1 MPARSHA
8 VPTKSRHT
16 AYSHTLTGGGL
27 PARRER
33 PPTARV
39 VRWVVLLLVLGLTAF
54 SLEAAIGEDAGAV
67 DVAVQCGPTSVGI
80 ATECTATITLTGGTA
95 STAETASFS
104 VKVGVYDN
112 EQGGQPSTAQ
122 AVARAQQFD
131 YITAGAHQYRANV
144 AAMRSAN
151 PNLILHA
158 YVNGTHTRNTG
169 LPEAQYCH
177 DAAGARIV
185 TNGNWSGNILMNPAN
200 QGWRTTLLD
209 GVNTALAQSGYDGV
223 FLDVLGRGALLYS
236 VTGHCV
242 DPRTGSAY
250 TTADWER
257 DTSELARSIK
267 ERSARPVVA
276 NGASRGAIYFSP
288 PPSSVIAQYTDG
300 GLAEGFTRNGA
311 FFEGYYTE
319 SQLLKDVAMV
329 ADGPVMHV
337 LTKEWRPVTQEVKD
351 REMRYAFATFLLGTD
366 GNDVFGWTGSQGTLT
381 QFDPLWDTDLGAPRG
396 PYYAVGSGSYRRDFV
411 RGHVLVDTVSHTGSI
426 VVVPSGD
433 HTVTW
438 SSSGEGTFES
448 SQCTS
453 DGGSTTTC
461 QVRYTP
467 GAGSSGPHT
476 ITATDAPESRST
488 VATGTASIFV
498 SRRQST
504 TAVSCGTPVT
514 LPAPSTCTV
523 TVSDASGGSAT
534 APTGQVTFTAVGD
547 GAFGPPTCSLSP
559 RSASASSCSVAYTPA
574 TAGDHGV
581 TATFPSD
588 VDHQASSS
596 TAPAVI
602 TVEREIVT
610 DVTPPI
616 VQILSPADGSAIK
629 KGRTIRVVATA
640 TDDVGVTRVDFA
652 ADGVVMCSV
661 VETTAM
667 TCAWS
672 VPRNG
677 TTRFTVTVTAWDAA
691 GNTATQQISIRVV
704 TGRV

>member
-1 MPARSHA
+1 MPARTHA
-8 VPTKSRHT
+8 VPKMSQRTP
-16 AYSHTLTGGGL
+16 YSHVLTGGGL
-27 PARRER
+27 PARQER
-33 PPTARV
+33 PPAARV

-54 SLEAAIGEDAGAV
+54 SLEAAIGEDAGAA
-67 DVAVQCGPTSVGI
+67 DVNVVCGATSVGI
-80 ATECTATITLTGGTA
+80 AAECTATITVAGGTA
-95 STAETASFS
+95 STGETGSFP

-122 AVARAQQFD
+122 AVARAQRFD

-151 PNLILHA
+151 PDLVLHA

-185 TNGNWSGNILMNPAN
+185 TNGHWSGNILMNPAN
-200 QGWRTTLLD
+200 LGWRTTLLD
-209 GVNTALAQSGYDGV
+209 QVNTTLARSGYDGA
-223 FLDVLGRGALLYS
+223 FLDVLGRGALQYS
-236 VTGHCV
+236 VSGTCI
-242 DPRTGSAY
+242 DPRTGREY

-267 ERSARPVVA
+267 ERIARPVVA

-288 PPSSVIAQYTDG
+288 PPSSVIAQYADG

-329 ADGPVMHV
+329 ADAPVMHV
-337 LTKEWRPVTQEVKD
+337 LTKDWRSVPAEAKD
-351 REMRYAFATFLLGTD
+351 REMRYAFATFLLGTH
-366 GNDVFGWTGSQGTLT
+366 GNDVFGWTGNQSTMT

-396 PYYAVGSGSYRRDFV
+396 PYYAVGSGGYRRDFV
-411 RGHVLVDTVSHTGSI
+411 RGHVLVDTVAHTGSI
-426 VVVPSGD
+426 VVAPSGD

-438 SSSGEGTFES
+438 SSGGDGTFES
-448 SQCTS
+448 PSCTS

-467 GAGSSGPHT
+467 AAGSSGPHT
-476 ITATDAPESRST
+476 ITATDPPESGST
-488 VATGTASIFV
+488 VATGTASIVV

-514 LPAPSTCTV
+514 LPAPSTCTA
-523 TVSDASGGSAT
+523 TVRDVSGGSAV
-534 APTGQVTFTAVGD
+534 APTGEVRFSAVGD
-547 GAFGPPTCSLSP
+547 GAFGSPGCSLVPS
-559 RSASASSCSVAYTPA
+559 SASISSCSVTYTPT
-574 TAGDHGV
+574 TAGDHRV

-588 VDHQASSS
+588 VDHVASSS
-596 TAPAVI
+596 PVPAVI
-602 TVEREIVT
+602 TVEPEIVT

-616 VQILSPADGSAIK
+616 VQILSPADGTAVK
-629 KGRTIRVVATA
+629 KGRTIKVVATA

-652 ADGVVMCSV
+652 ANGVVMCSD

-672 VPRNG
+672 VPRSG
-677 TTRFTVTVTAWDAA
+677 STGFTVTVTAWDAA
-691 GNTATQQISIRVV
+691 GNTATQRIAVRVI
-704 TGRV
+704 TGRG

>member
-1 MPARSHA
+1 MPARTHA

-16 AYSHTLTGGGL
+16 AYSHTLTGGGP
-27 PARRER
+27 PARQER
-33 PPTARV
+33 PPAARV
-39 VRWVVLLLVLGLTAF
+39 VRWVVLLLVLALTAF
-54 SLEAAIGEDAGAV
+54 SLEAAFGGDAGAV

-80 ATECTATITLTGGTA
+80 ATECTATITLAGGTA
-95 STAETASFS
+95 GSEATGSFP
-104 VKVGVYDN
+104 VKVGAYDN

-131 YITAGAHQYRANV
+131 HITAGAHQYRANV

-151 PNLILHA
+151 PNLILDA
-158 YVNGTHTRNTG
+158 YVNGTHTRKTD

-185 TNGNWSGNILMNPAN
+185 TNGVWSGNILMNPTNA
-200 QGWRTTLLD
+200 GWRTTLLD
-209 GVNTALAQSGYDGV
+209 GVNTSLAQSGYDGV
-223 FLDVLGRGALLYS
+223 FLDVLGRGALLYNVS
-236 VTGHCV
+236 GHCI
-242 DPRTGSAY
+242 DPRTGLAY
-250 TTADWER
+250 KTADWER

-288 PPSSVIAQYTDG
+288 PPSSVIAQFADG

-337 LTKEWRPVTQEVKD
+337 LTKDWRSVTQEVKD

-396 PYYAVGSGSYRRDFV
+396 PYYAVGSGRYRRDFV
-411 RGHVLVDTVSHTGSI
+411 RGHALVDTVSHTGSI
-426 VVVPSGD
+426 VVAPSGD

-438 SSSGEGTFES
+438 SSSGDGTFES
-448 SQCTS
+448 SRCTS

-467 GAGSSGPHT
+467 SAGSSGPHT
-476 ITATDAPESRST
+476 ITE
-488 VATGTASIFV
+488 TGTTSILV

-523 TVSDASGGSAT
+523 TVTDVSGGSAV
-534 APTGQVTFTAVGD
+534 APTGEVTFAAAGD
-547 GAFGPPTCSLSP
+547 GAFNPPRCSLMP
-559 RSASASSCSVAYTPA
+559 RSGSSSSCSVTYAPT
-574 TAGDHGV
+574 TAGGHGV

-588 VDHQASSS
+588 LDHQASSS
-596 TAPAVI
+596 LAPAVI
-602 TVEREIVT
+602 TVAPAIVT
-610 DVTPPI
+610 DVTSPV
-616 VQILSPADGSAIK
+616 VQIVSPADGTAIK
-629 KGRTIRVVATA
+629 KGKTIRVVATA
-640 TDDVGVTRVDFA
+640 TDDVDVTRVDVA
-652 ADGVVMCSV
+652 ADGVVMCSD
-661 VETTAM
+661 VETTSM

-677 TTRFTVTVTAWDAA
+677 STGFVVTVTAWDAA
-691 GNTATQQISIRVV
+691 GNTAAQRITVRV
-704 TGRV
+704 TAGRA